1 METQS
6 GPLIARAALRIGA
19 PRALCGLPAT
29 PKWIQ
34 SLQCLHVLPVIAM
47 APGPANVLTCCFFF
61 FKKLS
66 INLPQ
71 LLEGK

>member
-6 GPLIARAALRIGA
+6 GPLIERAALRIGA
-19 PRALCGLPAT
+19 SGALCGLPAA
-29 PKWIQ
+29 PKWMQ

-47 APGPANVLTCCFFF
+47 TPGPANVLTSF
-61 FKKLS
+61 FKKKNLS

-71 LLEGK
+71 RLEGK